1 MAALRCGRIGY
12 TNDLPIFAAFDEG
25 VLQFPGT
32 LYSGVPTELNAKLI
46 DAELD
51 LSPISSAAFAKAAGQ
66 LVLLPELCIGARDDV
81 VSVVLVSRTPLVAL
95 DGQTIV
101 LTDESASGVCLLRV
115 LLERRYCVRARYE
128 RSHDPLDAARAGKPA
143 LLIGDHAIDA
153 RFLFEDDHVYDLGR
167 LWHEWT
173 GEDIVF
179 AVWAARAESVK
190 TRPAEVAA
198 CLRAL
203 TDGRAWGLAHIGE
216 IAARAQDV
224 KPRPPGFYESYYRT
238 LKFTL
243 DAAAERGL
251 AAFWKELAAVGEIDR
266 VPEIAFEAASVA
278 R

>member
-1 MAALRCGRIGY
+1 M
-12 TNDLPIFAAFDEG
+12 
-25 VLQFPGT
+25 
-32 LYSGVPTELNAKLI
+32 PTELNAMLI
-46 DAELD
+46 GSKLD

-81 VSVVLVSRTPLVAL
+81 ISVVLVSRTPLLAL

-101 LTDESASGVCLLRV
+101 LTDESASGVGLLRV

-153 RFLFEDDHVYDLGR
+153 RFLFEDEHIYDLGR

-173 GEDIVF
+173 GEDMVF
-179 AVWAARAESVK
+179 AVWAARAEAVK
-190 TRPAEVAA
+190 TRSAEVAA
-198 CLRAL
+198 CVQAL
-203 TDGRAWGLAHIGE
+203 VDARAWGLARVSDV
-216 IAARAQDV
+216 AARAQQA

-251 AAFWKELAAVGEIDR
+251 AAFWSELRAIGEIDR
-266 VPEIAFEAASVA
+266 VPKVTFEAAGVA